1 MAEQILKTI
10 FQVKRGQSAAWASV
24 NPVLRPGEPG
34 FELDT
39 NRLKIG
45 NGIDAYNDLPYL
57 TDAEIARIEGLEAS
71 LKLKANIE
79 DVYTKDEIDS
89 LMSGIYTYKGTVKT
103 FADLPTSGLRS
114 GDVYNIETADE
125 EHGIAAGDNV
135 AWNGETWDRLAGLV
149 DLSKYITIEDL
160 NNLDINI
167 SKTEIKKSFEEIKY
181 EVKKPNDRV
190 LVDYRDK
197 EIRVMF
203 PEDMTWSFQN
213 VGAEGNSDMFYFEFR
228 AYAPEGAVSFKEDD
242 KKVIEDT
249 QMYYFEGNKFA
260 GVDEFGRKFSRMYLA
275 AAVNNNGEWT
285 YFGKNSNSDK
295 YIGWYYTVEWYN
307 ADGNKM
313 STDQIRI
320 NLSNESCHHDIQ
332 PFYMNEVVK
341 TIIVNGEALEMKNNE
356 VHIPIAIPVSS
367 EEDNHVT
374 IKDDGSM
381 EINNISIDKIVQPE
395 GSEPII
401 YDGGEI

>member
-10 FQVKRGQSAAWASV
+10 FQIKRGQSAAWASV

-39 NRLKIG
+39 NKLKIG
-45 NGIDAYNDLPYL
+45 NGVDAYNDLPYL

-71 LKLKANIE
+71 LSLKANIA
-79 DVYTKDEIDS
+79 DVYTKSEIDG
-89 LMSGIYTYKGTVKT
+89 LISGIYSYKGTVKS
-103 FADLPTSGLRS
+103 FADLPTEGLKS

-125 EHGIAAGDNV
+125 AHGITAGDNV
-135 AWNGETWDRLAGLV
+135 AWNGESWDKLAGFI
-149 DLSKYITIEDL
+149 DLSKYATIEDL
-160 NNLDINI
+160 ATLEVGI
-167 SKTEIKKSFEEIKY
+167 SKDEVKKSYKEIKY
-181 EVKKPNDRV
+181 EVKKPNDKV

-197 EIRVMF
+197 EIRIMF
-203 PEDMTWSFQN
+203 PEDMEWTLQN
-213 VGAEGNSDMFYFEFR
+213 VGAEGNSNMYYFEFR

-242 KKVIEDT
+242 KTVIEDVT
-249 QMYYFEGNKFA
+249 MYYFEGNKFA
-260 GVDEFGRKFSRMYLA
+260 GIDEFGRKFSRMYLA
-275 AAVNNNGEWT
+275 AAVNDGTEWT

-307 ADGNKM
+307 ADGDKM

-341 TIIVNGEALEMKNNE
+341 TIIVNGKALEMKNNE
-356 VHIPIAIPVSS
+356 VRIPIAIPVSS
-367 EEDNHVT
+367 EEDNHVS
-374 IKDDGSM
+374 INEDGSM

-395 GSEPII
+395 GSEPIV